1 MSETKKSIVNKRQI
15 KSDYPKG
22 VLDPKQGQQKFDLI
36 RLLPSNGLDFFIEHY
51 WIVKWNLNEG
61 ETYTTEILPYPSIHI
76 VFERNYSRI
85 VGVMEDKFTR
95 QLEGSDKVLGIKFKP
110 GAFFPFVKKSIS
122 ELTNKFIKLDKY
134 FNVDVEMLES
144 SILNSD
150 SEEEMINHAENFLLK
165 AIPGKDDNIV
175 LVNKIID
182 LTSEDRTI
190 VKVDDIVN
198 KVKINKRS
206 LQRLFSQYVG
216 VTPKWIIKR
225 FRLHDAVDNIS
236 KSKKVNWSKLAS
248 ELGYFDQAHFIKDFK
263 LIIGKTPLEYE
274 KQINSLEK

>member
-1 MSETKKSIVNKRQI
+1 
-15 KSDYPKG
+15 
-22 VLDPKQGQQKFDLI
+22 
-36 RLLPSNGLDFFIEHY
+36 
-51 WIVKWNLNEG
+51 
-61 ETYTTEILPYPSIHI
+61 
-76 VFERNYSRI
+76 
-85 VGVMEDKFTR
+85 
-95 QLEGSDKVLGIKFKP
+95 
-110 GAFFPFVKKSIS
+110 
-122 ELTNKFIKLDKY
+122 
-134 FNVDVEMLES
+134 MLES

-216 VTPKWIIKR
+216 VTPKWVIKR